1 MAPLHLSQEEGEVM
15 KGEESNE
22 EPSEQRSF
30 QALGQV
36 AGEHRMSACHF
47 GDSLLWEQNPVVS
60 LMTNRLMS

>member
-1 MAPLHLSQEEGEVM
+1 M